1 MTKCFKINERKV
13 DEIMQL
19 TEYEQKMLSGEY
31 GKSKRKAM
39 EILVTM
45 GDSFRAKN
53 MVEIKMFIW

>member
-1 MTKCFKINERKV
+1 
-13 DEIMQL
+13 MQL

-53 MVEIKMFIW
+53 MVEVRMFIW